1 MLKIGLTGG
10 IGSGKSTVA
19 RYFADL
25 GIPVVDADVIA
36 RELVTPGSD
45 ALAAIVDAFGP
56 DFLRPDGTLDRARLG
71 AHVFSDPA
79 ARRRLEGILH
89 PPVLQAMTERAAR
102 LEGPY
107 CILVIPLLLET
118 GQSGLVDRVLVV
130 DAPPELQRRRVA
142 ARDALDADRIEA
154 VLAAQTDRTS
164 RLDRA
169 NDVIVNDGSC
179 ADLRAQVADL
189 HQRYLALGA
198 A

>member
-169 NDVIVNDGSC
+169 DDVIVNDGSC